1 MIIIKNSSMI
11 HQVLEKKWFLELHL
25 SENKLKFSVVNINY
39 NNGFFLNNPLLA
51 TLNTIFAKTLFKTNC
66 CLMSL
71 SFLLRRTHIPN
82 TYMYLN
88 LQTRHKIVQ
97 SGISRLNKNRLFV
110 FCNVHYY
117 LTRLSY
123 HLRSCLN
130 QSLLSFLFLSL
141 LDGNSTTLV
150 NGSVQHRSQDKA
162 SGLFLFMSKFKA
174 IID

>member
-1 MIIIKNSSMI
+1 M
-11 HQVLEKKWFLELHL
+11 
-25 SENKLKFSVVNINY
+25 NINY
-39 NNGFFLNNPLLA
+39 NKKFLNNPLLA

-71 SFLLRRTHIPN
+71 SFFVTSY
-82 TYMYLN
+82 TYTKYLN

-150 NGSVQHRSQDKA
+150 NVSVQHRSQDKA

>member
-1 MIIIKNSSMI
+1 M
-11 HQVLEKKWFLELHL
+11 
-25 SENKLKFSVVNINY
+25 NINY
-39 NNGFFLNNPLLA
+39 NNFFLNNPLLA
-51 TLNTIFAKTLFKTNC
+51 TLNTIFAKTLFKTSC

-71 SFLLRRTHIPN
+71 SFFVTSY
-82 TYMYLN
+82 TYTKYLN

-150 NGSVQHRSQDKA
+150 NVSVQHRSQDKA

>member
-1 MIIIKNSSMI
+1 M
-11 HQVLEKKWFLELHL
+11 
-25 SENKLKFSVVNINY
+25 NINY
-39 NNGFFLNNPLLA
+39 NKFFLNNPLLA
-51 TLNTIFAKTLFKTNC
+51 TLNTIFAKTLFKTSC

-71 SFLLRRTHIPN
+71 SFFVTSY
-82 TYMYLN
+82 TYTKYLN

-130 QSLLSFLFLSL
+130 QSLLSFLFFIIVRWKLNYTSECVRSTSL
-141 LDGNSTTLV
+141 TRQSFWFV
-150 NGSVQHRSQDKA
+150 FIHVE
-162 SGLFLFMSKFKA
+162 
-174 IID
+174 I